1 MDNVNRY
8 RKQIGDILGNKDNYW
23 KKFVFDKTA
32 KEITF
37 QSTVESSFGPLFYIL
52 QDRDRRIY
60 SIGEIKN
67 NLIRAYQQVESRMSE
82 IMRIMIRFQGKPE
95 ILKPVSKGT
104 VKLEDAIIS
113 DNYFLTAMDIYV
125 YCYVYQLP
133 VIMFSSSFKMSGMGL
148 SFIDEGT
155 VSHSFLLMGGKIND
169 RFYFVRA
176 PTEIR
181 TTKTDVITENQMI
194 MGSFSIQQLKDFG
207 EDVRVRIGEKKFPI
221 LDV

>member
-1 MDNVNRY
+1 
-8 RKQIGDILGNKDNYW
+8 
-23 KKFVFDKTA
+23 
-32 KEITF
+32 
-37 QSTVESSFGPLFYIL
+37 
-52 QDRDRRIY
+52 
-60 SIGEIKN
+60 
-67 NLIRAYQQVESRMSE
+67 
-82 IMRIMIRFQGKPE
+82 MIRFQGKPE